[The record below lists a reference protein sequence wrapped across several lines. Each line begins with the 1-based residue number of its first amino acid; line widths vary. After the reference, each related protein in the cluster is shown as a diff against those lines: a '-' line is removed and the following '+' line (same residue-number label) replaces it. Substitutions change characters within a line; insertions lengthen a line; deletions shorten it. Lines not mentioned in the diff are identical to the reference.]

1 MDERQEFN
9 TNCFGSLIAC
19 GVHSPP
25 AISVFMFLAIVSDV
39 PIEAP
44 DKLESFTAFSFLHTK
59 RGSIVGDN
67 VSECLFVY
75 GEKRMVTIQNMSD

>member
-1 MDERQEFN
+1 MSGHSQKDVDERQEFN

-39 PIEAP
+39 PIETP
-44 DKLESFTAFSFLHTK
+44 DKLESFTAFTHFTHEW
-59 RGSIVGDN
+59 GFDCGWQ
-67 VSECLFVY
+67 C
-75 GEKRMVTIQNMSD
+75 Q